1 MVASASIHR
10 SSSGSSCLSCR
21 RASRAAVKSWT
32 SYAATSDRWS
42 VSTDAAD
49 SARAG
54 AIVGTTEDATDAPL
68 MRKARRDEETSGS
81 GVDGW
86 DIARVLTACR

>member
-1 MVASASIHR
+1 M
-10 SSSGSSCLSCR
+10 
-21 RASRAAVKSWT
+21 KSWT

-54 AIVGTTEDATDAPL
+54 AIVGTTEDSDVTVTPV
-68 MRKARRDEETSGS
+68 MKARRDERTLGS
-81 GVDGW
+81 GIDGG
-86 DIARVLTACR
+86 DIARVLTARR

>member
-54 AIVGTTEDATDAPL
+54 AIVGTTEDAPL
-68 MRKARRDEETSGS
+68 MMKARRDEETSGS